1 MEAAYLKHQELRARF
16 LEKAKARKLPVSL
29 AVPDSANS
37 HVLPH
42 IIGCFFHS
50 FEGQYTM
57 LECNR
62 RGICIST
69 GSACSAGYHEPSN
82 TMKALLVPRE
92 LALQFVRIS
101 FGCDTTSEHVDKL
114 LDVFEDMMHEKG
126 DHRID
131 RRIKT
136 YGR

>member
-1 MEAAYLKHQELRARF
+1 MTCRETDALFAS
-16 LEKAKARKLPVSL
+16 SL
-29 AVPDSANS
+29 
-37 HVLPH
+37 
-42 IIGCFFHS
+42 
-50 FEGQYTM
+50 
-57 LECNR
+57 
-62 RGICIST
+62 
-69 GSACSAGYHEPSN
+69 
-82 TMKALLVPRE
+82 LLVPRE

-101 FGCDTTSEHVDKL
+101 FGCDTTREHVDKL